1 MDTAPRDT
9 ETEASAPQLTRVLPA
24 LIETLQQLVEAQ
36 ERSSDDSTQFVSQRF
51 QRGPLDLVGKALDEE
66 FHGEQLKNIPK
77 WAEVQTLS
85 LKTINEENDD
95 YIAKYEEFWKG
106 REGTATEIETTN
118 KAYQSAFE
126 RFQDLYHCLGWR
138 ENEGLTL
145 NYDDL
150 CKHRPFLIESL
161 FAIEAYR
168 MKSLPRL
175 QEPTRASF
183 EYSRLPRL
191 LLILI
196 RIESRQNMQNKCRRT
211 TDDTPTNRNNNNEG
225 MKASQILAV
234 LFQVARTMD
243 RVSWADGLNQMNLQ
257 ELLRICY
264 SHRVLEQPRSNDPER
279 QHEHMQLLTDCLM
292 ALDFTHRFRE
302 IRPPLSKAFYFR
314 YLEEPIHKILD
325 MVITHDQNSRGIN
338 HFRQLTLQ
346 ESASPTFIP
355 EHFTIQY
362 LQDFGNLEIEWT
374 DSLDEHLKIYSG
386 RNAIRI
392 FAHPTY
398 FYNCIDLFRDG
409 RDYVEPTYKELS
421 LTYALL
427 FRPSSKRKLNTL
439 NRLIMVQNS
448 SHGRVTFAGH
458 ETPHFYRARKYG
470 EYEKMAA
477 ENINLDICRNPT
489 KGLLDNFFR
498 CSLPPS
504 LQAVFNISQPAKTIH
519 KIHSRDQHKTTQAPM
534 QQILGVTACPEDIKF
549 MIISLLQR
557 DFGEFEAF
565 QTFPYFG
572 SRLRQL
578 KTYLD
583 AHQPRTWLQ
592 LWSDDRDVRA
602 WWVFWIFMGF
612 FGAIIPACIAV
623 VILQTVYFAR
633 YHYMAV

>member
-1 MDTAPRDT
+1 MDNAKRDT
-9 ETEASAPQLTRVLPA
+9 ETEASSPQLARVLPE
-24 LIETLQQLVEAQ
+24 LIETLQRLIEAQ
-36 ERSSDDSTQFVSQRF
+36 ERLSNDSTQSASQRF
-51 QRGPLDLVGKALDEE
+51 QKGPLDLVGKALDEE

-85 LKTINEENDD
+85 LKTIDQENDA
-95 YIAKYEEFWKG
+95 YIARYEEFWKG

-126 RFQDLYHCLGWR
+126 HFQHLYHCLGWR
-138 ENEGLTL
+138 ENEGLIIH
-145 NYDDL
+145 YDDL
-150 CKHRPFLIESL
+150 CESRPFLIESI

-168 MKSLPRL
+168 MKRLARL

-211 TDDTPTNRNNNNEG
+211 TDDGTTNRNDNNEG
-225 MKASQILAV
+225 MKASTILAV
-234 LFQVARTMD
+234 LIQVARTMD
-243 RVSWADGLNQMNLQ
+243 RISWADGLNQMSLQ

-279 QHEHMQLLTDCLM
+279 QYEHMQLLADCLM

-302 IRPPLSKAFYFR
+302 IRPPLSRTFYFR

-325 MVITHDQNSRGIN
+325 MVIAHDQNSRGID
-338 HFRQLTLQ
+338 HFKQLRLQ

-374 DSLDEHLKIYSG
+374 DCLDEHLKIYSG

-392 FAHPTY
+392 FAHPTF
-398 FYNCIDLFRDG
+398 FYNCIDLFREG
-409 RDYVEPTYKELS
+409 RDYVEPTFKELS

-439 NRLIMVQNS
+439 NKLIMVKNS
-448 SHGRVTFAGH
+448 SHGCVTFAGH

-470 EYEKMAA
+470 EYENMAA
-477 ENINLDICRNPT
+477 ENIDLDISRNPT

-504 LQAVFNISQPAKTIH
+504 LQAAFNISQPTKTIQ
-519 KIHSRDQHKTTQAPM
+519 KTHSRDQHKTTQATM
-534 QQILGVTACPEDIKF
+534 QQILALASCPEDIKF
-549 MIISLLQR
+549 MVISLLQR

-565 QTFPYFG
+565 QAFPYFG

-578 KTYLD
+578 KSYLD

-592 LWSDDRDVRA
+592 LWRDDRDIRA
-602 WWVFWIFMGF
+602 WWMFWTFMGF
-612 FGAIIPACIAV
+612 VCSIIPACIAV
-623 VILQTVYFAR
+623 IILQAVYLAR
-633 YHYMAV
+633 FYYTAV